1 MQTPRPTLLAFA
13 LTALAATGALVL
25 PAHSEGAAGDGAG
38 AAVHHLTRAGYRGL
52 EIGMTAKQARATGD
66 LRFTSKGG
74 TCRTFDLADHPHRQ
88 HRTDGYLSKAHGL
101 VAVFARKDV
110 TTARGIGIGSTRA
123 EVRQAYPKAA
133 KDEQGFWV
141 TPASGTPKR
150 YLELVVTGGKVQAL
164 AVVADAQD
172 CFD

>member
-1 MQTPRPTLLAFA
+1 MKTPRATLVAFG
-13 LTALAATGALVL
+13 LTALAATGTMVL
-25 PAHSEGAAGDGAG
+25 PAHSEGADPRGST
-38 AAVHHLTRAGYRGL
+38 VHHLTREGYRGL

-74 TCRTFDLADHPHRQ
+74 TCRTFDLADHAHRK

-101 VAVFARKDV
+101 VAVFARQGM

-123 EVRQAYPKAA
+123 EVEKAYPKATKNA
-133 KDEQGFWV
+133 QGFWV
-141 TPASGTPKR
+141 TPSSGTPKR
-150 YLELVVTGGKVQAL
+150 YLELAVTDGKVSVL
-164 AVVADAQD
+164 GVVADAQD